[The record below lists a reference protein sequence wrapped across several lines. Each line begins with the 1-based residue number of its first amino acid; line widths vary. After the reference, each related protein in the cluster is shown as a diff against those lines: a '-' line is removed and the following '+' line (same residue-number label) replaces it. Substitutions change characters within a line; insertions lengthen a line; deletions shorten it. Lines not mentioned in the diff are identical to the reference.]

1 MHSWDFNTCS
11 RFVLPKIIPI
21 SLQLRFV
28 YRAFDPRRAGW
39 GNMPERGL
47 ELLQTRPKE
56 GLPTVTELGAGA
68 MAQILRLRLPA
79 VIGIRKTAFKY
90 SCFGAT

>member
-1 MHSWDFNTCS
+1 
-11 RFVLPKIIPI
+11 
-21 SLQLRFV
+21 
-28 YRAFDPRRAGW
+28 
-39 GNMPERGL
+39 MPERGL

-56 GLPTVTELGAGA
+56 GLPAVTELGAGA